1 MKRKSNINFGI
12 RGWMLIIYQFLA
24 FFTFIVFT
32 NFPMNILAGLY
43 GGTERIS
50 TIYTVSTLVTIAFQL
65 IMSRFI
71 GKIKNIK
78 VIGVVFGVITMILGF
93 GIMVIPM
100 TQPILWQVCFF
111 FLVFFVNSY
120 CTLFIGILVGQ
131 WFPHRKGTVMGIT
144 TFAFPIGNGLIGTF
158 AGSVFSPGGTVF
170 SSYLPYFIICLVG
183 LLIGII
189 FIKDYPE
196 QCGAFRD
203 NDKNIS
209 PEVAK
214 NMMEQEIIAKKNSVW
229 TLRNTFKSR
238 DFWFISIPVGALLMC
253 AVGLMAQSMSIISS
267 YPELD
272 FSKIMFGVM
281 IIACLGSWLLGILD
295 TRFGT
300 KKAVLTSV
308 VIMIASGIAG
318 SIKTAPAL
326 LVAVFLLS
334 IFMGAASN
342 FTVSSAAQY
351 WRREDFPRVFSYVN
365 PVANILQ
372 AVGPMFTAIILK
384 ESGYSFAFTVTAVI
398 GVISFILIIAFSSKH
413 VKETDDKYRRLAG
426 RVLDN
431 ALADRL

>member
-1 MKRKSNINFGI
+1 MEKKSNINFGF

-32 NFPMNILAGLY
+32 NFPMNILASLY
-43 GGTERIS
+43 GGAERIS

-272 FSKIMFGVM
+272 FSKVMFGVM
-281 IIACLGSWLLGILD
+281 IIACLGSWLLGVLD

-300 KKAVLTSV
+300 KKAVLISV

-398 GVISFILIIAFSSKH
+398 GVISVILIIAFSSKH

-426 RVLDN
+426 KVLDN